1 MSQRSSNMDLHQSI
15 ADWHIESHRSER
27 RYHPAPRISPSMP
40 AWRMNHDS
48 DVSLRSAA
56 VLGDGHVT
64 AWHPSKRCSSARCG
78 RLRMTILPPG
88 SAPNIDARGSR
99 RRCRTN
105 EVTGL
110 GCLTSRQQLPR
121 RRAASRDPVRVC
133 CQSARQPRVF
143 FDGGSCISVQ
153 WRCTARLPNTETRSN
168 SFPFMA
174 RMPLALGHRPYPQI
188 PTLPSD
194 FSTLTTTAFPPIE
207 RQGTRRRGDRQRRHQ
222 AAASRRT

>member
-1 MSQRSSNMDLHQSI
+1 MSL
-15 ADWHIESHRSER
+15 
-27 RYHPAPRISPSMP
+27 YV
-40 AWRMNHDS
+40 AWQPWETE
-48 DVSLRSAA
+48 
-56 VLGDGHVT
+56 HVT

-105 EVTGL
+105 EMTGL

-143 FDGGSCISVQ
+143 FDGGSCIFVR
-153 WRCTARLPNTETRSN
+153 WRDTARLPNTETRSN
-168 SFPFMA
+168 CFPFMI
-174 RMPLALGHRPYPQI
+174 RMHPGRTAPTQI

-194 FSTLTTTAFPPIE
+194 FSALTTTAFPPIE
-207 RQGTRRRGDRQRRHQ
+207 RQETRRRGDRQRRHQ